1 MGTASYLNV
10 IEQYH
15 DNREAIRELMA
26 SMVTGIADARL
37 LYDEEAQ
44 RRTLDCL
51 NEQYPFVELLFALD
65 ESGVQTSD
73 NVSSRAVNGGCD
85 AKVGSGRGK
94 DRSQRPY
101 FLLARESSEVVVTDP
116 YLSSASR
123 DLCLSAALQWR
134 APDGGVAGYMVV
146 DVSLGK
152 TVEFLM
158 GDTDRRRFQPLF
170 RLVYSLI
177 VLGLMA
183 VVGALLVTAF
193 AELLPLLTGQATG
206 AEKHLKPFGIIIFLT
221 LALAIFDLGKTVLEE
236 EVLMHKDIYRHS
248 STRRTITRF
257 MAAILIAVS
266 IESLLLMFKSVLGEG
281 THLSEAVWIMFA
293 AATLLIGL
301 GVYVY
306 LGAQAEHRLKM
317 MRRPAD
323 SRAA

>member
-177 VLGLMA
+177 VLGRGRGPAGDRLR
-183 VVGALLVTAF
+183 G
-193 AELLPLLTGQATG
+193 
-206 AEKHLKPFGIIIFLT
+206 
-221 LALAIFDLGKTVLEE
+221 
-236 EVLMHKDIYRHS
+236 
-248 STRRTITRF
+248 
-257 MAAILIAVS
+257 
-266 IESLLLMFKSVLGEG
+266 
-281 THLSEAVWIMFA
+281 A
-293 AATLLIGL
+293 AATADRPGDRRREAPEALRHHHLPDAGPGHL
-301 GVYVY
+301 RPRQDRARGGGPDAQGHLTTQLDPPDDHALHGCDPDRGVDRVAAADVQV
-306 LGAQAEHRLKM
+306 GAG
-317 MRRPAD
+317 
-323 SRAA
+323 